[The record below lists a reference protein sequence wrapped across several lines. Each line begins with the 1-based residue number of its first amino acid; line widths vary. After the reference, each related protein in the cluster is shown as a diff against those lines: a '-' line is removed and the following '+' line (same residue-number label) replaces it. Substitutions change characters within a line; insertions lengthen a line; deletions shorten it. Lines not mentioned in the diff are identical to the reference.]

1 MNPDTFRKG
10 IEVYAA
16 QITGEL
22 LQVQVSVSD
31 GGHIPCPK
39 CRTGRILFYPK
50 VAKCSNVDC
59 PLTVFRNKGERQ
71 LTDHQITD
79 LLTKGKTALIKGF
92 KSKEGKSFDACVTF
106 DKDFRT
112 VYEFPPHV
120 GKAKGK
126 EGRRA
131 MNGIGWLTVAEAAR
145 LCGTDELR
153 ITLWMN
159 GNHIAYAR
167 FDDILMIDGSS
178 LAALFGRHRVATI
191 YDEVPRER
199 GKLGRPGRLHR
210 LLDTPL
216 DTFGLSQRIV
226 RACREL
232 GIFTVEHLLVHLRRF
247 RFSRLS
253 CVRNFGSGSATETLR
268 RLRQDGL
275 IDNGTPRDFK
285 VLYP

>member
-1 MNPDTFRKG
+1 
-10 IEVYAA
+10 
-16 QITGEL
+16 
-22 LQVQVSVSD
+22 
-31 GGHIPCPK
+31 
-39 CRTGRILFYPK
+39 
-50 VAKCSNVDC
+50 
-59 PLTVFRNKGERQ
+59 
-71 LTDHQITD
+71 
-79 LLTKGKTALIKGF
+79 
-92 KSKEGKSFDACVTF
+92 
-106 DKDFRT
+106 
-112 VYEFPPHV
+112 
-120 GKAKGK
+120 
-126 EGRRA
+126 

-199 GKLGRPGRLHR
+199 GKPGRPGRLRR
-210 LLDTPL
+210 LLDTP
-216 DTFGLSQRIV
+216 
-226 RACREL
+226 
-232 GIFTVEHLLVHLRRF
+232 HLLVHLRRF